1 MFLQKSQEKDNNQ
14 SGVIVRRC
22 SSKQVFL
29 KILQISQV
37 NTCVGARK
45 FGWSLFLIKL
55 WPATLL
61 KRGCTKTMFP
71 PIPIHS
77 PRLPSTLTHFHT
89 LSSTL
94 TYSHRFPPTPTHCH
108 PLPPTPI
115 YSHPFPSTPIHYDS
129 LLLQLTEQ
137 ILTL

>member
-45 FGWSLFLIKL
+45 FGWSFFLIKL

-61 KRGCTKTMFP
+61 KRGCTKPCSRRFLSTP
-71 PIPIHS
+71 PDSHPLSPTSTHS
-77 PRLPSTLTHFHT
+77 HQ
-89 LSSTL
+89 LS
-94 TYSHRFPPTPTHCH
+94 PTPTDSH
-108 PLPPTPI
+108 PLPLTAI
-115 YSHPFPSTPIHYDS
+115 RSHPLLSTSTHSHP
-129 LLLQLTEQ
+129 LPFTT
-137 ILTL
+137 ILFYFN

>member
-1 MFLQKSQEKDNNQ
+1 MFFKI
-14 SGVIVRRC
+14 GI
-22 SSKQVFL
+22 L
-29 KILQISQV
+29 KNFANFTGKHLCWSEEV
-37 NTCVGARK
+37 
-45 FGWSLFLIKL
+45 WLESLFNKVVACNFIKKGL
-55 WPATLL
+55 YE
-61 KRGCTKTMFP
+61 TMFP

-94 TYSHRFPPTPTHCH
+94 TYSHRLPPTPTHCH

-115 YSHPFPSTPIHYDS
+115 YSHSFPSTPIHYDS
-129 LLLQLTEQ
+129 FLLQLIEQ